1 MLVLSYKV
9 ADYTVSIFH
18 TKIGYSY
25 KIKTKIQGKTYEV
38 ARSFTYCNDFDLCK
52 QRADDQLE
60 VILNMKSM
68 L

>member
-9 ADYTVSIFH
+9 ADYTISIFQ

-25 KIKTKIQGKTYEV
+25 KIKTKIHNKIYTIVESYTY
-38 ARSFTYCNDFDLCK
+38 ANDFNLCK
-52 QRADDQLE
+52 QRADAQLE
-60 VILNMKSM
+60 ILMNMKSM